1 MFKNLHEDIEIY
13 RHINVQDL
21 SLPRRHVIF
30 INTLVQ
36 QILRM
41 SSCLELDPFL
51 TDTFPVQG
59 DVEDRIMLY
68 EDLFDWDLYS
78 NDRSHMNDGSIDDQG
93 ALTSREETPGNG
105 QQTYQE
111 SMTSG
116 TDDPWMLEE
125 TCSDANT
132 DHPVSCRFAESM
144 PLASPSMDYCQQALA
159 GVDQYQDTTYG
170 FDSRYSYPPGRTTP
184 SNLAEAAYTNS
195 ISNNVRMSITLSSIE
210 HKQHGDIS
218 PTAKPVKRS
227 RLHISDVTQSKRR
240 GNGPGRTHSAATR
253 AKIAAAQSDLFHVKR
268 LHEQDFTFA
277 GKSVSSVEVRTF
289 QAVHDIT
296 GYGRR
301 AVRSAIQ
308 DRNGVVGGKW
318 VITCL
323 GRVSAKDGAIQ
334 NLLGGYD
341 IAQAESSQ
349 PRSDHNRSS
358 RIYGCIPIPSS
369 QIQGSGCYDKDWYQV
384 SDMSYLHAT
393 THTVSFENSFG
404 TPHLQDFTLGFEG
417 SLTTDTVANRDEPV
431 VPPKSRKPL
440 HCSEATRAKM
450 RVAAANRAPMSEAT
464 RAKMREAALSRP
476 PRAPTSE
483 ATRAKLRVAASKRA
497 PASEASRSKMRQA
510 ALNRAPVPRAARAK
524 LRAAALN
531 RAAASKAS

>member
-1 MFKNLHEDIEIY
+1 
-13 RHINVQDL
+13 
-21 SLPRRHVIF
+21 
-30 INTLVQ
+30 
-36 QILRM
+36 M
-41 SSCLELDPFL
+41 SSCWELDPLL
-51 TDTFPVQG
+51 TDTFLVQG
-59 DVEDRIMLY
+59 DNEDRDMSH
-68 EDLFDWDLYS
+68 EDMFDWDSYS
-78 NDRSHMNDGSIDDQG
+78 NDQPYMNDGSIDDQG
-93 ALTSREETPGNG
+93 ALTSRKETPDNG

-111 SMTSG
+111 SIVPG
-116 TDDPWMLEE
+116 TDDAWMLKE

-132 DHPVSCRFAESM
+132 DHPVPSRFAESM
-144 PLASPSMDYCQQALA
+144 PLAPPSMDYCQQSL
-159 GVDQYQDTTYG
+159 VFYPYQNTPYG
-170 FDSRYSYPPGRTTP
+170 FDSMYSYSPGPTDFSYFAEPP
-184 SNLAEAAYTNS
+184 YTNS
-195 ISNNVRMSITLSSIE
+195 ISSSARTSATLSSTDR
-210 HKQHGDIS
+210 QHGDIS
-218 PTAKPVKRS
+218 STAKPVERS
-227 RLHISDVTQSKRR
+227 RSPISDVTRSKGR
-240 GNGPGRTHSAATR
+240 GNRLGQTHSSATR
-253 AKIAAAQSDLFHVKR
+253 AKIAAYGHGRTRSAATGAKISAAQSLLFHVKR
-268 LHEQDFTFA
+268 LHEQNFKFA
-277 GKSVSSVEVRTF
+277 GKSVSSVEVPTF
-289 QAVHDIT
+289 QAVHNLT
-296 GYGRR
+296 GYGRK
-301 AVRSAIQ
+301 AIRSAIK

-417 SLTTDTVANRDEPV
+417 SITTDTVANRDEPV

-497 PASEASRSKMRQA
+497 PASEASRSKMRKA
-510 ALNRAPVPRAARAK
+510 ALNRAPVPKATRAK